1 MFPCSRLSRV
11 GTWALLAAGAA
22 AAQPAPPPAPVPEP
36 FAFRSA
42 LEQYQ
47 PYAPQPVGSWRGA
60 NDTVGRIGGWRA
72 YAREAA
78 ASEAA
83 APAVA
88 APAVAAPPP
97 AADAHGGHGHAPGT
111 PR

>member
-1 MFPCSRLSRV
+1 MFPCSRLPRV
-11 GTWALLAAGAA
+11 ATWALLAAGAA
-22 AAQPAPPPAPVPEP
+22 AAQPAPPPPEP

-47 PYAPQPVGSWRGA
+47 PYAPQPVGPWRGA

-83 APAVA
+83 TPAP
-88 APAVAAPPP
+88 AAPPP
-97 AADAHGGHGHAPGT
+97 APDAHGGHGHAPGA